1 MPVVGHKRHLKMN
14 SHMSSIQIEDPSDPS
29 SRSAAEKEEFAHFK
43 REVYQ
48 KVLKTVFH
56 SLKRRSQNGET
67 HHCADGIN
75 RVLYPGILIE
85 SQDAEEAA
93 YFCGC
98 RAASANHPCPK
109 CLVAQTDLHKISG
122 NFELRTPQSMR
133 AVLTQ
138 ASKAKTKGAKEKI
151 LKDNGMHNI
160 EHFLWDFR
168 FSDPYRAYSYD
179 TLHSDDLGKW
189 GKHLWVLLLN
199 VLEEIGAKGKAF
211 YDILKSIKMA
221 STSLVY
227 RKCCADVS
235 LEYGKSFDF
244 LKQHAAHHVAQDICE
259 KGTVDNFSTR
269 TGEGF
274 QQEAA
279 QAFDQT
285 NMKGAEHQMCIID
298 EKQEAIARIRMAIDN
313 DKMAHLNL
321 ESAEDIVESK
331 VELDPELKGS
341 KAWRLGSQEGKK
353 MNFRVMVADL
363 AKADHQYHHLDERL
377 RDFIACNLPEEA
389 VQMRFEDD
397 IYAQRYKCVVLK
409 YQSLEDW
416 TEGTDFMRCNPKFH
430 GRKRFDCVIIHDDAP
445 KLSVARLCDLFRC
458 WLPSGNTLDIALI
471 HRLSS
476 SKWKPKTM
484 WDGCRVLD
492 EEIDTTLVQMDYLL
506 RGALVCPV
514 SDRAEEKSHYFMDSV
529 DPDIFLRENS

>member
-1 MPVVGHKRHLKMN
+1 MRRV
-14 SHMSSIQIEDPSDPS
+14 QIEDPSDPT

-48 KVLKTVFH
+48 KVLKKVFQ
-56 SLKRRSQNGET
+56 SLKQRSQNGEA
-67 HHCADGIN
+67 HRCADGVN

-98 RAASANHPCPK
+98 RATSANHPCPK
-109 CLVAQTDLHKISG
+109 CLVAQTDLHKILG
-122 NFELRTPQSMR
+122 DFELRTPQSMR
-133 AVLTQ
+133 AVLTR
-138 ASKAKTKGAKEKI
+138 ASKAKTKTAKEKV

-168 FSDPYRAYSYD
+168 FSDPYQAYSYD

-199 VLEEIGAKGKAF
+199 VLEENDGQAF
-211 YDILKSIKMA
+211 YDILKRLQQALS
-221 STSLVY
+221 VY
-227 RKCCADVS
+227 QKCCADVS
-235 LEYGKSFDF
+235 RECGKCFDF
-244 LKQHAAHHVAQDICE
+244 LKQHAAHHVAQDICD

-274 QQEAA
+274 QQESA
-279 QAFDQT
+279 QAFEQT

-313 DKMAHLNL
+313 NIKAHLNL
-321 ESAEDIVESK
+321 ESMEDMTESD
-331 VELDPELKGS
+331 VALDLESESS
-341 KAWRLGSQEGKK
+341 KTWRLGSPEGKK
-353 MNFRVMVADL
+353 MNVRAMAVNF
-363 AKADHQYHHLDERL
+363 QYRSLDERL
-377 RDFIACNLPEEA
+377 RDFIACNMPEEA
-389 VQMRFEDD
+389 VQMRLEDD
-397 IYAQRYKCVVLK
+397 VYVQRYKCVVLK
-409 YQSLEDW
+409 YQSVEDW
-416 TEGTDFMRCNPKFH
+416 TEGTDIMRCNPKFH
-430 GRKRFDCVIIHDDAP
+430 GRRRYDCVIIHNDAR

-458 WLPSGNTLDIALI
+458 WLPSGKIID
-471 HRLSS
+471 LSLVRCFS
-476 SKWKPKTM
+476 CSKWKPRTM

-492 EEIDTTLVQMDYLL
+492 EESDTILVQMDYLL

-514 SDRAEEKSHYFMDSV
+514 SERAKEKSHYFIDSV
-529 DPDIFLRENS
+529 DPDIFLRENI